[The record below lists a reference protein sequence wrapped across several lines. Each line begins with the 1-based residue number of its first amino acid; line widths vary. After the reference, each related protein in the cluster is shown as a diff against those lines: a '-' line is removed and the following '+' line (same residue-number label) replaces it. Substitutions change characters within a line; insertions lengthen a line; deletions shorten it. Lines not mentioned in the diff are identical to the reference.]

1 MIKFIVSH
9 NIQKYIDSL
18 NTIPLDIQ
26 TAAAEAAVATALNLE
41 EVNPPYAVVNISSD
55 GNEFTITTD
64 NIGYQEHVV
73 EEAKEVFIDTFNES
87 FKNLR
92 SANNGN

>member
-1 MIKFIVSH
+1 MIKFTIFH
-9 NIQKYIDSL
+9 DIQKYIDRL
-18 NTIPLDIQ
+18 NTVSLDIQ

-41 EVNPPYAVVNISSD
+41 EINPPYGVVNISSD
-55 GNEFTITTD
+55 GNEFTITAD
-64 NIGYQEHVV
+64 NIGYQEDVV

-92 SANNGN
+92 GVK

>member
-41 EVNPPYAVVNISSD
+41 EINPQYGVVNISSD
-55 GNEFTITTD
+55 GNEFTITAD
-64 NIGYQEHVV
+64 NIWYQDDVV
-73 EEAKEVFIDTFNES
+73 EEAKEVFIDAFNES
-87 FKNLR
+87 FRNLR
-92 SANNGN
+92 SVR